1 MNIDE
6 LDMECQ
12 AIQSFLEEEIYED
25 IHSIS
30 ERGNKLNV
38 YLARTGELM
47 KVATYIYNA
56 SKASQV
62 GKIVQEVIIAHHL
75 SSKVQNALIDSISA
89 REQSLVVWTE
99 RLNHQPIVVL
109 QLSKTVSHR
118 HNWHHPIAH
127 EFPRR
132 LVKIQNHEWIS

>member
-99 RLNHQPIVVL
+99 RLNKTI
-109 QLSKTVSHR
+109 SKQISWCITQISR
-118 HNWHHPIAH
+118 LK
-127 EFPRR
+127 EERR
-132 LVKIQNHEWIS
+132 YSYDNRVN